1 MNTKFDSKSFNPEA
15 FGKYVES
22 VPRLKRNEILKSKA
36 VVGSQTLAELF
47 ASQTGSHYARIPM
60 FGQATANVVNYDG
73 KTNIEADGSITF
85 ERGVFTLGRAFAK
98 TEKDFSY
105 DITSGVDFL
114 SQVGNQCASI
124 IDEIDQDIL
133 LAILKG
139 IFAMT
144 GAENLKFVNGH
155 TYDVTTKGEGV
166 VEAPTLNN
174 AIQQA
179 SGQDKDKFTLAI
191 MHSQIATNLENMRLL
206 KYLTYTDANGITRD
220 LAIATWNG
228 RTVIIDDSVPV
239 EDIYTLTKDVD
250 VVPGKTYYTK
260 KTSTYEVVSEPSK
273 ESIATYY
280 ELSVN
285 YTTYVFGDGV
295 IEKQPLPVKKPYEMS
310 RDPKTNGGED
320 TLYHRWRNAYGVKGI
335 SYEKKSQ
342 ASLSPTNEELAKG
355 TNWVLANDGESKPT
369 YYDHKAIAIARIISR
384 G

>member
-1 MNTKFDSKSFNPEA
+1 
-15 FGKYVES
+15 
-22 VPRLKRNEILKSKA
+22 
-36 VVGSQTLAELF
+36 
-47 ASQTGSHYARIPM
+47 
-60 FGQATANVVNYDG
+60 
-73 KTNIEADGSITF
+73 
-85 ERGVFTLGRAFAK
+85 
-98 TEKDFSY
+98 
-105 DITSGVDFL
+105 
-114 SQVGNQCASI
+114 
-124 IDEIDQDIL
+124 
-133 LAILKG
+133 
-139 IFAMT
+139 
-144 GAENLKFVNGH
+144 
-155 TYDVTTKGEGV
+155 
-166 VEAPTLNN
+166 
-174 AIQQA
+174 
-179 SGQDKDKFTLAI
+179 

>member
-1 MNTKFDSKSFNPEA
+1 MPNTKFDSKSFNPEA

-22 VPRLKRNEILKSKA
+22 VPRLKRNEILKSRA
-36 VVGSQTLAELF
+36 VVGSQLLAETF

-73 KTNIEADGSITF
+73 KTDIEADGSTTF
-85 ERGVFTLGRAFAK
+85 ERGVFTLGRAFSK

-114 SQVGNQCASI
+114 DQVGNQCADI
-124 IDEIDQDIL
+124 IDEINQDIL
-133 LAILKG
+133 LSILKG
-139 IFAMT
+139 IFSMT
-144 GAENLKFVNGH
+144 GAENLKFVNSH
-155 TYDVTTKGEGV
+155 TYDVTANGEGV
-166 VEAPTLNN
+166 VEATTLNN

-191 MHSQIATNLENMRLL
+191 MHSQVATNLENMRLL

-239 EDIYTLTKDVD
+239 EH
-250 VVPGKTYYTK
+250 
-260 KTSTYEVVSEPSK
+260 
-273 ESIATYY
+273 IAASGSGETA
-280 ELSVN
+280 VAAHDK

-295 IEKQPLPVKKPYEMS
+295 IEKQPLPVKKPFEMS

-320 TLYHRWRNAYGVKGI
+320 TLYHRWRDAYGVKGI
-335 SYEKKSQ
+335 SYEKKKQ
-342 ASLSPTNEELAKG
+342 ASLSPTNAELEDG
-355 TNWVLANDGESKPT
+355 SNWALVNDGESKPK
-369 YYDHKAIAIARIISR
+369 YFDHKAIAIARIISK